1 MDKSWIELVDRF
13 SVAYM
18 DGVEKFLEFAYAN
31 KQFDSVIYCPCKKY
45 INRYQHAREI
55 VKEHIVINGFLR
67 KYKNWTYHG
76 ETYVSFQY
84 T

>member
-31 KQFDSVIYCPCKKY
+31 KHFDSVIYCPCKKCV
-45 INRYQHAREI
+45 NRYQHAREI
-55 VKEHIVINGFLR
+55 VK
-67 KYKNWTYHG
+67 
-76 ETYVSFQY
+76 
-84 T
+84 